1 MVEIYYKSETT
12 TAYKKVPI
20 LKKGNV

>member
-1 MVEIYYKSETT
+1 MAEIYYKSETT